1 VSPDQNEKENMAHPK
16 PVPQLSRAVVATVL
30 MIFAQGVFA
39 ADLVVTVA
47 NIQDGS
53 GQVLV
58 GLFDSDAAFPKQALQ
73 GRSVPAIQRDA
84 DGSLKI
90 SFAGLPAGTYAVSA
104 IHDKDMNG
112 KLTTNLLGI
121 PTEPYG
127 FSGQGSGRFGPPAYP
142 DVSFRVPEGGT
153 AVTIQIK

>member
-1 VSPDQNEKENMAHPK
+1 MAHLTAI
-16 PVPQLSRAVVATVL
+16 PQLSRTVGAMML
-30 MIFAQGVFA
+30 MAFAQGALA
-39 ADLVVTVA
+39 ADLVVTIG

-58 GLFDSDAAFPKQALQ
+58 GLFDSEAAFPKQAHQ

-84 DGSLKI
+84 DGSIKV
-90 SFAGLPAGTYAVSA
+90 SFAGLPSGTYAVSA

-112 KLTTNLLGI
+112 KLTTNLLGM

-127 FSGQGSGRFGPPAYP
+127 FTGPGRGTFGPPAFP
-142 DVSFRVPEGGT
+142 EVSFRLPDGGA

>member
-1 VSPDQNEKENMAHPK
+1 MAHPTLL
-16 PVPQLSRAVVATVL
+16 PPLSGAVVATML
-30 MIFAQGVFA
+30 MAFAQGAPA
-39 ADLVVTVA
+39 ADLAVTIG

-58 GLFDSDAAFPKQALQ
+58 GLFDSEAAFPKQVYQ

-84 DGSLKI
+84 EGSVRL
-90 SFAGLPAGTYAVSA
+90 SFVGLPAGTYAVSA

-112 KLTTNLLGI
+112 KLTTNLLGM

-127 FSGQGSGRFGPPAYP
+127 FSGQGSGRFGPPAFT
-142 DVSFRVPEGGT
+142 DASFRLPDGGAT
-153 AVTIQIK
+153 VTIQIK

>member
-1 VSPDQNEKENMAHPK
+1 MAY
-16 PVPQLSRAVVATVL
+16 LSLLPPLSGAVVATIL
-30 MIFAQGVFA
+30 TAFAQGALA
-39 ADLVVTVA
+39 ADLAVTIG

-58 GLFDSDAAFPKQALQ
+58 GLFDSEAAFPKQAYQ

-84 DGSLKI
+84 DGSVRL
-90 SFAGLPAGTYAVSA
+90 SFVGLPAGTYAVSA

-112 KLTTNLLGI
+112 KLTTNLLGM

-127 FSGQGSGRFGPPAYP
+127 FSGQGSGRFGPPAFP
-142 DVSFRVPEGGT
+142 DASFRLPDGGA